1 MGALGATEA
10 TGVTIEPLPDG
21 EGPWLAGRAA
31 RVVVNGTWVGCFGEI
46 DPHVGDAF
54 ELAVPMNAAELTWL
68 RSMLHFQTLCER
80 HLRPYFIR
88 CTSRTRADRPERYYR
103 T

>member
-1 MGALGATEA
+1 MVNVLGRARADLATAEAAHPIVLAAIAEA

-54 ELAVPMNAAELTWL
+54 ELAVPMNAAEFDMAALDAAL
-68 RSMLHFQTLCER
+68 
-80 HLRPYFIR
+80 P
-88 CTSRTRADRPERYYR
+88 DPV
-103 T
+103 